1 MIMFNNRVINKKD
14 NNNMYATTSNNITRE
29 HKRNVNILN
38 GILLI
43 VDIANIKYHMNKL
56 NKYHKHVSFGMFSKL
71 SIVKQYKLK
80 NIQLC
85 VLYNNLYYNGFIK

>member
-1 MIMFNNRVINKKD
+1 
-14 NNNMYATTSNNITRE
+14 MYATTSNNITRE